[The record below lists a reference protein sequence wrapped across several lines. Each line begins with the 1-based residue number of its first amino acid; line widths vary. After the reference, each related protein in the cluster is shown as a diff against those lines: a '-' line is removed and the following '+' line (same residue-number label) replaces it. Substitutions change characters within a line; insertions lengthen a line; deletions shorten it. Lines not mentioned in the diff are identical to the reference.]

1 MRNITVS
8 LDDDLIRRAK
18 VRAAQE
24 DSSVS
29 AVVRRFLEDYAR
41 TETEFERLRERE
53 KELYAQIEHFDATD
67 RLTRDEVYDRWR

>member
-8 LDDDLIRRAK
+8 MEDDLVRRAK

-41 TETEFERLRERE
+41 TETEFERLRQ
-53 KELYAQIEHFDATD
+53 KEIDLRKQIKHFDAAD
-67 RLTRDEVYDRWR
+67 RLTRDALYDRRR

>member
-29 AVVRRFLEDYAR
+29 AVVRRFLMDYAR
-41 TETEFERLRERE
+41 TETEFERLRRRE
-53 KELYAQIEHFDATD
+53 IELRKQIKGFDGAN
-67 RLTRDEVYDRWR
+67 RLTRDEIYDRRR